1 MTAPTSSSLS
11 DYMQDL
17 VLNTGDVDEFLAEL
31 VQFSVRALSDD
42 QDILCGI
49 TLLRHHKAGTV
60 ASSSAEA
67 QKTDEIQYKHG
78 DGPCLRASR
87 EQTTVY
93 IPDMRTEQ
101 RWPEYTP
108 VMVQVGI
115 LSSLAIPFDLEGETK
130 AAMNLY
136 SREPNYFEGP
146 LRDIVQAHVRQTSKA
161 FRLAVL
167 VAERTEKANDLAH
180 ALESRTTIDLAVGI
194 LMGQNQC
201 TQDKAFEMLKSASST
216 RNVKLRDLAGQLVT
230 ASGGENAR
238 THFD

>member
-1 MTAPTSSSLS
+1 MTDPHSSSLG

-17 VLNTGDVDEFLAEL
+17 VLNTGDVDEFLNEL
-31 VQFSVRALSDD
+31 VRFSVQALSND

-49 TLLRHHKAGTV
+49 TLLRHRRAGTV

-67 QKTDEIQYKHG
+67 QKTDEIQYKYG
-78 DGPCLRASR
+78 AGPCLRASR
-87 EQTTVY
+87 EQTVIY
-93 IPDMRTEQ
+93 VADMRTEK

-108 VMVQVGI
+108 VMVKEGI

-136 SREPNYFEGP
+136 SREPNYFEGSM
-146 LRDIVQAHVRQTSKA
+146 RDIVQAHVRQTSKA

-167 VAERTEKANDLAH
+167 VAERTERANDLAH

-194 LMGQNQC
+194 VMGQNRC
-201 TQDKAFEMLKSASST
+201 TQDEAFEILKSASST
-216 RNVKLRDLAGQLVT
+216 RNIKLRDLAAQLVT
-230 ASGGENAR
+230 SSGGESAR
-238 THFD
+238 THFE